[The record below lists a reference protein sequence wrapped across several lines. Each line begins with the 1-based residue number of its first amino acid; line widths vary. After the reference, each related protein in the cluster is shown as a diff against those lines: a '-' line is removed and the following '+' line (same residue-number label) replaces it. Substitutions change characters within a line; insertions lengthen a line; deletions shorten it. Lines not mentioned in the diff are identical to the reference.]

1 MIKDTIR
8 GNLRRLGALLQARCA
23 IGREGV
29 RRPLE
34 IPEAVLHRPHRGR
47 RDTFQPYGGTS

>member
-23 IGREGV
+23 ISREGA

-34 IPEAVLHRPHRGR
+34 IPETVLRRPQCGR
-47 RDTFQPYGGTS
+47 KGFLQTYGGTP